1 MKINIVCC
9 LSDDAISKDMERHH
23 NPELDSS
30 DSDSDLIGVGL
41 NMM

>member
-1 MKINIVCC
+1 MKMKIVCC
-9 LSDDAISKDMERHH
+9 LSDDGVSKDMERHH

-30 DSDSDLIGVGL
+30 DSDSDLTRVGL